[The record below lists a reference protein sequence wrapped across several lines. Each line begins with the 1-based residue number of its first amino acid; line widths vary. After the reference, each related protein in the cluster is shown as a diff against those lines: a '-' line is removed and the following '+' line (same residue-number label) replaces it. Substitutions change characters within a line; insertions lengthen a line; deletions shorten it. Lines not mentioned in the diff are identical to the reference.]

1 MLFVGYWN
9 SCGVR
14 RNPKVSYTGLYG
26 VLYGGEWNLLIRNIF
41 VNHFGRRG
49 GRKNHVTMRLELR
62 KKKPY
67 EASIV
72 LFREISEEI

>member
-9 SCGVR
+9 SCGVL

-41 VNHFGRRG
+41 VNHFGRR
-49 GRKNHVTMRLELR
+49 